1 MNNDL
6 KAIKARLDAASPGPW
21 RALAGLRQHDP
32 RYANAFVPMLLSNDE
47 HALCEFSHWMS
58 DGDRALVANARSDI
72 ERLYD
77 ELRSVRAH
85 LRDVLNGELGAAVA
99 AAAYLNDAERST

>member
-6 KAIKARLDAASPGPW
+6 KAIKARLDKASPGPW
-21 RALAGLRQHDP
+21 RALTGLRQHDP
-32 RYANAFVPMLLSNDE
+32 RYANAVVPMLLSNDE

-58 DGDRALVANARSDI
+58 DGDRALVVNARSDI

-77 ELRSVRAH
+77 EVRTLRCH
-85 LRDVLNGELGAAVA
+85 LRDVLHDADEAAVDA
-99 AAAYLNDAERST
+99 ARAYLAERGE